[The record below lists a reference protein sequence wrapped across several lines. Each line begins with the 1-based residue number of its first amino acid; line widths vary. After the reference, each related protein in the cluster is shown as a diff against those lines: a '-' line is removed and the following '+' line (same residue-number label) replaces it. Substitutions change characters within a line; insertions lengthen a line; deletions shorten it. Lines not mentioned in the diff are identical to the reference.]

1 MLQLS
6 MLALVALAAVIYSSV
21 GFGGASAY
29 LAILSLY
36 GMPHAE
42 MSTSALVLNI
52 LVAGVAMVNFARAGH
67 LSGRLTWPFVVASVP
82 AAFLGGRLPV
92 TPAVYG
98 LMLALTL
105 FLAAVPLWWSPK
117 GSAAEEEPSRPINWA
132 LALAVGVAIGV
143 LSGIVGVGGGIF
155 LSPLMI
161 LAGWAGARR
170 TAATAAVF
178 IVVNSLAGLVGRAA
192 RGALVVGDL
201 GLLIAVAFIG
211 GVVGSRL
218 GARQLLPVHLRR
230 VLALILLT
238 VAFRNLRLWLG
249 AL

>member
-1 MLQLS
+1 MPQLP
-6 MLALVALAAVIYSSV
+6 MLALVALAAVVYSSI

-36 GMPHAE
+36 GVPHAE
-42 MSTSALVLNI
+42 LSTSALVLNI
-52 LVAGVAMVNFARAGH
+52 LVAGVAAFNFARAGH
-67 LSGRLTWPFVVASVP
+67 LSGRVTWPFVIASVP

-92 TPAVYG
+92 GASVYG
-98 LMLALTL
+98 LLLAVSL
-105 FLAAVPLWWSPK
+105 FLAALRLWWSPEA
-117 GSAAEEEPSRPINWA
+117 SAAGEEGDRPVSWS
-132 LALAVGVAIGV
+132 LALVAGAAIGV

-155 LSPLMI
+155 LSPLII
-161 LAGWAGARR
+161 LAGWAGPRR

-178 IVVNSLAGLVGRAA
+178 IVVNSIAGLVGRAA

-201 GLLIAVAFIG
+201 GLLIAVAFAG

-218 GARQLLPVHLRR
+218 GARRLLPVHLRR

-238 VAFRNLRLWLG
+238 VAYRNFRLWLG